1 MSCAYRCDLCVYIQ
15 RGASIYLVAAV
26 AEPNLRIH
34 PQFHN
39 VKGSTCVAV
48 LLVSFSRMETV
59 PMKQQVMPLHVSS
72 PVPAGSNE
80 LESDRT
86 ERR

>member
-1 MSCAYRCDLCVYIQ
+1 MYIQ

-39 VKGSTCVAV
+39 VKGSTFVAV